1 MFGMA
6 KTLIVVYKDEMVVN
20 QLKKMVETHDD
31 KEEGI
36 IGTRDDSVNVVAWTE
51 KVWLNN
57 KKAGNITDKV
67 LFLGDIS
74 GTDKLIPVLD
84 IKFNQFGVQYGWAGN
99 QAVLFVDSKEMH
111 DKDIYLDFIE
121 QLSKLSVPNM
131 IKEPINTR
139 YANGEQGSTPNETE
153 DDENKNSRKKINKFL
168 GNAKNTLDKGVKAL
182 DKVRVNVASKTEDL
196 LRDKK
201 KVTRQQL
208 FYGVVNLYNNDLDNF
223 MNA

>member
-1 MFGMA
+1 MFGMS
-6 KTLIVVYKDEMVVN
+6 KTLIVVYKDEVVVN

-121 QLSKLSVPNM
+121 QLSKLSVPDM

-139 YANGEQGSTPNETE
+139 YANGEQQSTPNETE

>member
-1 MFGMA
+1 MFGMS

-84 IKFNQFGVQYGWAGN
+84 IKFNQFGVQYGWVGN

-121 QLSKLSVPNM
+121 QLSKLSVPDM

-139 YANGEQGSTPNETE
+139 YANGEQESTPNETE

>member
-1 MFGMA
+1 MFGMS

-121 QLSKLSVPNM
+121 QLSKLSVPDM

-139 YANGEQGSTPNETE
+139 YANGEQQSTPNETE

>member
-1 MFGMA
+1 MFGMS

-121 QLSKLSVPNM
+121 QLSKLSVPDM

-139 YANGEQGSTPNETE
+139 YANGEQESTPNETE

>member
-1 MFGMA
+1 
-6 KTLIVVYKDEMVVN
+6 
-20 QLKKMVETHDD
+20 
-31 KEEGI
+31 
-36 IGTRDDSVNVVAWTE
+36 
-51 KVWLNN
+51 
-57 KKAGNITDKV
+57 
-67 LFLGDIS
+67 
-74 GTDKLIPVLD
+74 
-84 IKFNQFGVQYGWAGN
+84 
-99 QAVLFVDSKEMH
+99 MH

-121 QLSKLSVPNM
+121 QLSKLSVPDM

-139 YANGEQGSTPNETE
+139 YANGEQQSTPNETE

>member
-1 MFGMA
+1 MFGLS

-121 QLSKLSVPNM
+121 QLSKLSVPDM

-139 YANGEQGSTPNETE
+139 YANGEQESTPNETE